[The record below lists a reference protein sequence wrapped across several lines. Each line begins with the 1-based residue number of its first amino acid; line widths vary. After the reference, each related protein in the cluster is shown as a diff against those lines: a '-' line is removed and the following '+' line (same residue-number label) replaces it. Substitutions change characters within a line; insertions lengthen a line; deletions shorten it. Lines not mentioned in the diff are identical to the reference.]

1 MALDDMTDMARGV
14 LMLVISVVILV
25 IMGLIFFTIDLW
37 IVDTAAE
44 LLDIDV
50 TGNGGLVVLSAAILS
65 AAALIGSKGRHG

>member
-1 MALDDMTDMARGV
+1 MGLDDISDTARGI

-37 IVDTAAE
+37 IVDTAAS
-44 LLDIDV
+44 LLNIET
-50 TGNGGLVVLSAAILS
+50 TGHEGLVVLSAAILS

>member
-1 MALDDMTDMARGV
+1 MGLDDMTDTARGI

-37 IVDTAAE
+37 IVDTAAS

-50 TGNGGLVVLSAAILS
+50 TGSGGLVVLSAAILS